1 MSLGPYTQLVGWL
14 PSCHCRHVTMD
25 MGLFMNEQFTQEMIR
40 EDSNTT
46 TNLMT
51 NKVHKK
57 SMPLLIKPQKGHAT

>member
-1 MSLGPYTQLVGWL
+1 MS
-14 PSCHCRHVTMD
+14 MD
-25 MGLFMNEQFTQEMIR
+25 LFMNEQFTQEMIR

-57 SMPLLIKPQKGHAT
+57 SMLLLIKPQKGHAT